1 MSLQKFFPPAVI
13 PARPFLHFTVT
24 AEMPPASA
32 GQPGDGAGD
41 RSAKNFRVIAGR
53 PPRQET
59 NYRRN
64 RQTRNKRHS
73 PTSYRNSLVMKA
85 TIVSILLAGL
95 TLTTALHAQV
105 PHTLSYQGQLAVNGN
120 GFNGPGQFK
129 FALVSASGGT
139 TFWSND
145 GTSAGGSEPTN
156 AVAVTVDKGFYSVLL
171 GDTNLSNMTSIPYT
185 AFGNSDVHLR
195 IWFNDGNNGFQQLT
209 PDQLIASVGYAMMA
223 ADVHDGAITE
233 SKLANGAVTSGKIA
247 ANAIGAVQI
256 ALAAGAVGSTQLADD
271 LDLGSAAV
279 NGRLD
284 VFHTAA
290 GTPSISL
297 NGAGNTISVFGN
309 DGSELSRMWG
319 INWGEVYLQ
328 DSVGHETAARLTANG
343 NAGGRLY
350 LYNSNGLTRALVS
363 GENVGG
369 LVTLY
374 QADGSGAGA
383 SLDGNNSYGAGQLTL
398 YQADGN
404 PGAVLYGDEGT
415 GYGALSLRN
424 AAGNPRV
431 RLYGGATSGSMAIY
445 DASGTETFQVLGAA
459 TGNTGSELRMRNS
472 AGNTTIEMD
481 GEWTPANGG
490 TIRLLKADGTETIRL
505 QADYNGD
512 GRIITQVLQITG
524 GSDLSERFEIK
535 STDATLHPGMLV
547 SIDPENP
554 GQLILSTRA
563 YDRTA
568 AGVISGAGGVNPGM
582 VMGQTGS
589 IADGKHPVALTGR
602 VYCQVDASYAAIRP
616 GDLITT
622 SDTPGHGM
630 KVTDHA
636 KAQGAIIG
644 KALTGLDAG
653 KGLVLVLVGLQ

>member
-1 MSLQKFFPPAVI
+1 
-13 PARPFLHFTVT
+13 
-24 AEMPPASA
+24 
-32 GQPGDGAGD
+32 
-41 RSAKNFRVIAGR
+41 
-53 PPRQET
+53 
-59 NYRRN
+59 
-64 RQTRNKRHS
+64 
-73 PTSYRNSLVMKA
+73 MKA

-129 FALVSASGGT
+129 FALVSANGGT

-223 ADVHDGAITE
+223 ADVPDGAITE

-256 ALAAGAVGSTQLADD
+256 APGAVNSSDIADGSILGIDIANQTIGTANLADNSVTAAKLAAGAVGSTQLADD

-328 DSVGHETAARLTANG
+328 DSVGHETAARLTANA

-363 GENVGG
+363 GENAGG
-369 LVTLY
+369 AVTLY
-374 QADGSGAGA
+374 QGDGSGAGA
-383 SLDGNNSYGAGQLTL
+383 SLDGNNTYGAGQLTL

-535 STDATLHPGMLV
+535 ATDATLHPGMLV

-644 KALTGLDAG
+644 KAMTGLDAG